1 MGDLSLITSIQIPK
15 PPFGISYADRMVLMG
30 SCFAE
35 NIGERLESDKF
46 RVDNNPFGTLYNP
59 ASIAEGVRRLL
70 RPTPFTAADL
80 FAHEG
85 SYHSFAYHSRFS
97 ATTEEETLR
106 LMNDRLFSSAEQLR
120 EASRLILTWGTAYV
134 YRLKRDG
141 RIVANC
147 HKLPE
152 QRFVRER
159 LSVEAIVEE
168 WRVLLPELW
177 SQCPHL
183 KLICT
188 VSPIRHWKDGAHANQ
203 LSKATLLLALDAL
216 RAEFPDRISY
226 FPAYEILLDELR
238 DYRFYADDLL
248 HPSPLAIDYIAERF
262 AQTYFDQ
269 QTQTARQAWDKL
281 RKAIAHRPLQPESEA
296 YRQFIT
302 QTLLKLE
309 QLKAK
314 MPFFDF
320 SKEFE
325 ILTAKLR

>member
-1 MGDLSLITSIQIPK
+1 MELTTPIQIPK
-15 PPFGISYADRMVLMG
+15 PPFGISYADRIVLMG

-35 NIGERLESDKF
+35 HIGERLANDKF

-59 ASIAEGVRRLL
+59 ASIAEGLRRLL
-70 RPTPFTAADL
+70 RPEPLSASDL

-97 ATTEEETLR
+97 APTAEEALR
-106 LMNDRLFSSAEQLR
+106 QMNERLLRSAEQLR

-134 YRLKRDG
+134 YRLKSDG
-141 RIVANC
+141 HIVANC

-159 LSVEAIVEE
+159 LCVAAIVEE
-168 WRVLLPELW
+168 WRLLLTELW

-216 RAEFPDRISY
+216 QAEFPDRISY

-238 DYRFYADDLL
+238 DYRFYADDML
-248 HPSPLAIDYIAERF
+248 HSSPLAIDYIAESF
-262 AQTYFDQ
+262 AQTYFDPE
-269 QTQTARQAWDKL
+269 TQKARQAWDKL

-309 QLKAK
+309 QLKTK
-314 MPFFDF
+314 MPFFDI
-320 SKEFE
+320 SKEIE
-325 ILTAKLR
+325 TLTAKLR

>member
-1 MGDLSLITSIQIPK
+1 MELITSIQIPK

-59 ASIAEGVRRLL
+59 ASIAEGLRRLL
-70 RPTPFTAADL
+70 RPTPFTVADL
-80 FAHEG
+80 FAHAG
-85 SYHSFAYHSRFS
+85 SYHNFAYHSRFS

-106 LMNDRLFSSAEQLR
+106 QMNDRLLSSAEQLR

-134 YRLKRDG
+134 YRLKSDG

-152 QRFVRER
+152 QHFVRER
-159 LSVEAIVEE
+159 LSVEAIVDE
-168 WRVLLPELW
+168 WRVLLTELW

-203 LSKATLLLALDAL
+203 LSKATLLLALGAL

-238 DYRFYADDLL
+238 DYRFYADDML
-248 HPSPLAIDYIAERF
+248 HPSSLAVDYIADRF

-269 QTQTARQAWDKL
+269 ETQKARQAWDKL
-281 RKAIAHRPLQPESEA
+281 RKAIVHRPLQPESET

-320 SKEFE
+320 TKESE
-325 ILTAKLR
+325 ILIAKLR

>member
-1 MGDLSLITSIQIPK
+1 MLELTTSIQISK
-15 PPFGISYADRMVLMG
+15 PLFGISYADRMVLMG

-59 ASIAEGVRRLL
+59 ASIAESLRHLL
-70 RPTPFTAADL
+70 RPTPFTTTDL

-106 LMNDRLFSSAEQLR
+106 QMNDRLFSSAEQLR

-134 YRLKRDG
+134 YRLKSDG

-168 WRVLLPELW
+168 WRVLLTELW

-216 RAEFPDRISY
+216 QAEFPDRISY

-248 HPSPLAIDYIAERF
+248 HPSSLAIDYIAERF

-269 QTQTARQAWDKL
+269 ETQKARQAWDKL

-296 YRQFIT
+296 YRQFLT

-314 MPFFDF
+314 MPFFDV
-320 SKEFE
+320 SKEYE
-325 ILTAKLR
+325 TLIAKLR

>member
-1 MGDLSLITSIQIPK
+1 MGDLALTTSIQIPK
-15 PPFGISYADRMVLMG
+15 PPFRISYADRMVLMG

-35 NIGERLESDKF
+35 NIGERLENDKF

-59 ASIAEGVRRLL
+59 ASIAEGLRRLL
-70 RPTPFTAADL
+70 RPESLTASDL
-80 FAHEG
+80 FEHEG

-97 ATTEEETLR
+97 AATAEEALR
-106 LMNDRLFSSAEQLR
+106 QMNERLLSSAQQLR
-120 EASRLILTWGTAYV
+120 EATRLILTWGTAYV
-134 YRLKRDG
+134 YRLRSDG

-168 WRVLLPELW
+168 WRLLLTTLW
-177 SQCPHL
+177 SQCPNL

-216 RAEFPDRISY
+216 QAEFPDRISY

-238 DYRFYADDLL
+238 DYRFYADDML
-248 HPSPLAIDYIAERF
+248 HPSALAVDYIAGRF
-262 AQTYFDQ
+262 AQTYFDPE
-269 QTQTARQAWDKL
+269 TLKARDAWHKL
-281 RKAIAHRPLQPESEA
+281 RQAIAHRPLQPESES

-320 SKEFE
+320 TKELE
-325 ILTAKLR
+325 LLTAKLR

>member
-1 MGDLSLITSIQIPK
+1 MLALTTSIQIPK
-15 PPFGISYADRMVLMG
+15 PSFGISYADRMVVMG

-35 NIGERLESDKF
+35 HIGERLENDKF

-59 ASIAEGVRRLL
+59 ASIAEGLRRLL
-70 RPTPFTAADL
+70 CPEPLSASEL

-85 SYHSFAYHSRFS
+85 SYHSFSYHSRFS
-97 ATTEEETLR
+97 ATTAEEALR
-106 LMNDRLFSSAEQLR
+106 QMNERLFSSAQQLR
-120 EASRLILTWGTAYV
+120 SASRLILTWGTAYV
-134 YRLKRDG
+134 YRLKSDG

-159 LSVEAIVEE
+159 LSVEAIVDE
-168 WRVLLPELW
+168 WKTFLPQLW
-177 SQCPHL
+177 TQCPDL

-188 VSPIRHWKDGAHANQ
+188 VSPIRHWKDGAHGNQ

-216 RAEFPDRISY
+216 QAEFPDRISY

-248 HPSPLAIDYIAERF
+248 HPSSLAVEYIAERF
-262 AQTYFDQ
+262 AQTYFDPE
-269 QTQTARQAWDKL
+269 TQKARQAWQKL
-281 RKAIAHRPLQPESEA
+281 RQAIAHRPLRPESDA
-296 YRQFIT
+296 YRQFLT

-314 MPFFDF
+314 MPFFDV
-320 SKEFE
+320 SKELE
-325 ILTAKLR
+325 TLTAKLR

>member
-1 MGDLSLITSIQIPK
+1 M
-15 PPFGISYADRMVLMG
+15 
-30 SCFAE
+30 
-35 NIGERLESDKF
+35 
-46 RVDNNPFGTLYNP
+46 
-59 ASIAEGVRRLL
+59 
-70 RPTPFTAADL
+70 
-80 FAHEG
+80 
-85 SYHSFAYHSRFS
+85 
-97 ATTEEETLR
+97 
-106 LMNDRLFSSAEQLR
+106 
-120 EASRLILTWGTAYV
+120 
-134 YRLKRDG
+134 
-141 RIVANC
+141 
-147 HKLPE
+147 
-152 QRFVRER
+152 
-159 LSVEAIVEE
+159 
-168 WRVLLPELW
+168 
-177 SQCPHL
+177 
-183 KLICT
+183 
-188 VSPIRHWKDGAHANQ
+188 
-203 LSKATLLLALDAL
+203 LALDAL
-216 RAEFPDRISY
+216 QAEFPDRISY

-269 QTQTARQAWDKL
+269 QTQKARQAWGKL